1 MGAHS
6 EKTHIPTKGTEK
18 RNKMPGPQLTRDDLN
33 SLLIFENLCN
43 DWVREV
49 HRFTSERKKK
59 KNFVIFRN
67 CENKKLTSLEGLKEE
82 LEDISFLENAEFKSA
97 FSHDIVSNKVGANKR
112 ARRAAK
118 AWMADPTKQGSKIT
132 PVQEATP
139 VEETAPIV
147 EEVRVPEATSL
158 VEESIEE
165 SATFVEEAKTAE
177 ETSLVEEFIQESA
190 PVVEESIQI
199 IQDDET
205 TNEPEDIKSYEEVII
220 PVEDTSNFITEEEI
234 AAPVEE
240 QLISAVEQT
249 PTDPVIEEATSV
261 VEEEEKYL
269 VEETPD
275 VDLEKEAISSF
286 EEITVPVEEEVT
298 AANETDV
305 IVPVTPVEEVLVIAD
320 KETVKAPVEETPVVE
335 TDADEEISI
344 VKMKEDVQEIAA
356 PLEEATSTVEE
367 TKESVAVQLPT
378 VDVPSKLPEVELVI
392 TQTSEQTNQ
401 IEESTSIDI
410 DAKEKN
416 EEQSVPIVKA
426 ETERGDSVLSDTSDM
441 GSMESLEAQ
450 TDSASTN
457 SDDDNEN
464 SCSDTD
470 IFIPTSD
477 EKKKDI
483 EVEDIKIEIVQVL

>member
-6 EKTHIPTKGTEK
+6 EKTHIPIKGTEK

-59 KNFVIFRN
+59 KSYVIFRS

-82 LEDISFLENAEFKSA
+82 LDDVSFLENAEFKSS

-118 AWMADPTKQGSKIT
+118 AWMADSTKQGSKIA
-132 PVQEATP
+132 PAQQATP

-147 EEVRVPEATSL
+147 EEVRVPEPTSL
-158 VEESIEE
+158 VEETIEE

-177 ETSLVEEFIQESA
+177 KTSLVEEFIQESA
-190 PVVEESIQI
+190 PVVEESINI

-205 TNEPEDIKSYEEVII
+205 KNEPEDIKSYEEVII
-220 PVEDTSNFITEEEI
+220 TVKDTPNVITDEEI
-234 AAPVEE
+234 AAPDKEE
-240 QLISAVEQT
+240 LISAVEQT

-261 VEEEEKYL
+261 VEDEEN
-269 VEETPD
+269 
-275 VDLEKEAISSF
+275 DLEEEAISSF

-305 IVPVTPVEEVLVIAD
+305 IVPVTLVEELLVIAD
-320 KETVKAPVEETPVVE
+320 EEEVKAPVEETPVAE

-344 VKMKEDVQEIAA
+344 VEMKEDI
-356 PLEEATSTVEE
+356 
-367 TKESVAVQLPT
+367 
-378 VDVPSKLPEVELVI
+378 PSKLPEVKLI
-392 TQTSEQTNQ
+392 RTQTSKETNQ
-401 IEESTSIDI
+401 IEESPSIDI

-416 EEQSVPIVKA
+416 EEESVPIVKA
-426 ETERGDSVLSDTSDM
+426 ETDRGDSILSDTSDM

-457 SDDDNEN
+457 SDDENEN

-483 EVEDIKIEIVQVL
+483 EAEDIKIEIVQVL

>member
-6 EKTHIPTKGTEK
+6 EKTHIPIKGTEK

-59 KNFVIFRN
+59 KNFVIFRS

-82 LEDISFLENAEFKSA
+82 LEDTSFLENAEFKSA

-118 AWMADPTKQGSKIT
+118 AWMADPTKQGSKIA

-158 VEESIEE
+158 VEETIEE

-177 ETSLVEEFIQESA
+177 KTSLVEEFIQESA
-190 PVVEESIQI
+190 PVVKESINI

-205 TNEPEDIKSYEEVII
+205 KNEPEDIKSYEEVVA
-220 PVEDTSNFITEEEI
+220 PDKEE
-234 AAPVEE
+234 
-240 QLISAVEQT
+240 LISAVEQT
-249 PTDPVIEEATSV
+249 PRDPVIEEATSV
-261 VEEEEKYL
+261 VEEEEKDL
-269 VEETPD
+269 VKETPD
-275 VDLEKEAISSF
+275 VNVEEEAISSF
-286 EEITVPVEEEVT
+286 EEITVPVEEELT

-305 IVPVTPVEEVLVIAD
+305 IVPVTLVEELLVIAD
-320 KETVKAPVEETPVVE
+320 EEEVKAPVEETPVAE

-344 VKMKEDVQEIAA
+344 VEMKEDI
-356 PLEEATSTVEE
+356 
-367 TKESVAVQLPT
+367 
-378 VDVPSKLPEVELVI
+378 PSKLPEVKLII
-392 TQTSEQTNQ
+392 TETSKETNQ
-401 IEESTSIDI
+401 IEESPSIDI

-416 EEQSVPIVKA
+416 EEESVPIVKA
-426 ETERGDSVLSDTSDM
+426 ETDRGDSILSDTSDM

-450 TDSASTN
+450 TDSASTS
-457 SDDDNEN
+457 SDDENEN

-483 EVEDIKIEIVQVL
+483 EVEDITIEIVQVL

>member
-1 MGAHS
+1 MGHS
-6 EKTHIPTKGTEK
+6 EKTHIPIKGTEK

-59 KNFVIFRN
+59 KSYVIFRS

-82 LEDISFLENAEFKSA
+82 LEDTSFLENAEFKSA

-118 AWMADPTKQGSKIT
+118 AWMADPTKQGSKIA

-147 EEVRVPEATSL
+147 EEVRVQEATSL

-165 SATFVEEAKTAE
+165 SA
-177 ETSLVEEFIQESA
+177 
-190 PVVEESIQI
+190 PVVEESIKI

-205 TNEPEDIKSYEEVII
+205 KNEPEDIKSYEEVII
-220 PVEDTSNFITEEEI
+220 PVEDAPNVITEEEI

-261 VEEEEKYL
+261 VEEKEKDL

-275 VDLEKEAISSF
+275 VDVEEEAISSF
-286 EEITVPVEEEVT
+286 EEITVPVREEVT

-305 IVPVTPVEEVLVIAD
+305 IVTVTPVEGVLVIAD
-320 KETVKAPVEETPVVE
+320 EEEVKAPVDETPVVE

-344 VKMKEDVQEIAA
+344 VEMKQDVQEIAA
-356 PLEEATSTVEE
+356 PLEE
-367 TKESVAVQLPT
+367 
-378 VDVPSKLPEVELVI
+378 
-392 TQTSEQTNQ
+392 
-401 IEESTSIDI
+401 
-410 DAKEKN
+410 
-416 EEQSVPIVKA
+416 
-426 ETERGDSVLSDTSDM
+426 
-441 GSMESLEAQ
+441 
-450 TDSASTN
+450 
-457 SDDDNEN
+457 
-464 SCSDTD
+464 
-470 IFIPTSD
+470 
-477 EKKKDI
+477 
-483 EVEDIKIEIVQVL
+483 EIS

>member
-1 MGAHS
+1 MGHS
-6 EKTHIPTKGTEK
+6 EKTHIPTKDRER

-33 SLLIFENLCN
+33 RLLIFENLCN

-59 KNFVIFRN
+59 KSYVIFRS

-82 LEDISFLENAEFKSA
+82 LEDASFLENAEFKSA

-118 AWMADPTKQGSKIT
+118 AWMADPTKQGSKIA

-139 VEETAPIV
+139 VEETALIV
-147 EEVRVPEATSL
+147 EEVRVPEAASL

-177 ETSLVEEFIQESA
+177 ETSLVEEFIQEST

-220 PVEDTSNFITEEEI
+220 PVEDAPNFITEEEI
-234 AAPVEE
+234 SAPVEE

-261 VEEEEKYL
+261 VEEEETYL

-275 VDLEKEAISSF
+275 VDVEKEAISSF

-320 KETVKAPVEETPVVE
+320 EENVKAPVEEPPVVE
-335 TDADEEISI
+335 
-344 VKMKEDVQEIAA
+344 MKEDVQEIAA
-356 PLEEATSTVEE
+356 PLEEEISSPAVEEATSTVEE

-378 VDVPSKLPEVELVI
+378 V
-392 TQTSEQTNQ
+392 
-401 IEESTSIDI
+401 
-410 DAKEKN
+410 
-416 EEQSVPIVKA
+416 
-426 ETERGDSVLSDTSDM
+426 
-441 GSMESLEAQ
+441 
-450 TDSASTN
+450 
-457 SDDDNEN
+457 
-464 SCSDTD
+464 
-470 IFIPTSD
+470 
-477 EKKKDI
+477 
-483 EVEDIKIEIVQVL
+483 

>member
-1 MGAHS
+1 MGHS
-6 EKTHIPTKGTEK
+6 EKTHIPTKDRER

-82 LEDISFLENAEFKSA
+82 LEDASFLENAEFKSA

-147 EEVRVPEATSL
+147 EEVRVPETASL
-158 VEESIEE
+158 VEESIEK

-220 PVEDTSNFITEEEI
+220 PVEDAPNFITEEEI

-261 VEEEEKYL
+261 LEEEEKYL

-275 VDLEKEAISSF
+275 VDVEKEAISSF

-320 KETVKAPVEETPVVE
+320 EENVKAPVEETPVVE
-335 TDADEEISI
+335 
-344 VKMKEDVQEIAA
+344 MKEDVQEIAA
-356 PLEEATSTVEE
+356 PLEEEISSPAVEEATSTVEE

-378 VDVPSKLPEVELVI
+378 VDVPSKIPEVELVI

-457 SDDDNEN
+457 SDDENEN

>member
-6 EKTHIPTKGTEK
+6 EKTHIPIKGTEK

-67 CENKKLTSLEGLKEE
+67 CENKKLTSLDGLKEE
-82 LEDISFLENAEFKSA
+82 LEDVSFLENAEFKSA

-118 AWMADPTKQGSKIT
+118 AWMADPTKQGSKIA

-147 EEVRVPEATSL
+147 EEVRVPEAASL

-190 PVVEESIQI
+190 PVVEESIKI

-205 TNEPEDIKSYEEVII
+205 KNEPEDIKSYEEVII
-220 PVEDTSNFITEEEI
+220 PVEDAPNFITEEEI

-275 VDLEKEAISSF
+275 VDVEKEAISSL

-320 KETVKAPVEETPVVE
+320 EENVKAPVEETPVVE
-335 TDADEEISI
+335 
-344 VKMKEDVQEIAA
+344 MKEDVQEIAA
-356 PLEEATSTVEE
+356 PLEEEISSPAVEEATSTVEE

-378 VDVPSKLPEVELVI
+378 VDVPSKIPEVELVI

-450 TDSASTN
+450 TDSASSN
-457 SDDDNEN
+457 SDDENEN

>member
-6 EKTHIPTKGTEK
+6 EKTHIPTKDREK

-82 LEDISFLENAEFKSA
+82 LEDTSFLENAEFKSA

-118 AWMADPTKQGSKIT
+118 AWMADPTKQSSKIA
-132 PVQEATP
+132 PVQETTP

-177 ETSLVEEFIQESA
+177 ETSLVEEFMQESA
-190 PVVEESIQI
+190 PVVEESIKK

-205 TNEPEDIKSYEEVII
+205 KNEPEDIKSYEEAMI
-220 PVEDTSNFITEEEI
+220 PVEDTPNVITEEEI

-249 PTDPVIEEATSV
+249 PTDPVAEEATSV
-261 VEEEEKYL
+261 VEEEEKAL

-275 VDLEKEAISSF
+275 VDVEKEAISSF

-305 IVPVTPVEEVLVIAD
+305 ILPVTPVEEVLVIAD
-320 KETVKAPVEETPVVE
+320 EENVKAPVEETPVVE
-335 TDADEEISI
+335 
-344 VKMKEDVQEIAA
+344 MKEDVQEIAA
-356 PLEEATSTVEE
+356 PLEE
-367 TKESVAVQLPT
+367 
-378 VDVPSKLPEVELVI
+378 
-392 TQTSEQTNQ
+392 
-401 IEESTSIDI
+401 
-410 DAKEKN
+410 
-416 EEQSVPIVKA
+416 
-426 ETERGDSVLSDTSDM
+426 
-441 GSMESLEAQ
+441 
-450 TDSASTN
+450 
-457 SDDDNEN
+457 
-464 SCSDTD
+464 
-470 IFIPTSD
+470 
-477 EKKKDI
+477 
-483 EVEDIKIEIVQVL
+483 EISSP

>member
-6 EKTHIPTKGTEK
+6 EKTHIPIKGTEK

-82 LEDISFLENAEFKSA
+82 LEDTSFLENAEFKSA

-118 AWMADPTKQGSKIT
+118 AWMADPTKKGSKIA

-147 EEVRVPEATSL
+147 EEVRVPEAASL

-220 PVEDTSNFITEEEI
+220 PVEDAPNFITEEEI

-240 QLISAVEQT
+240 QLISAVEQS

-261 VEEEEKYL
+261 VKEEETYL

-275 VDLEKEAISSF
+275 VDVEKEAISSF

-320 KETVKAPVEETPVVE
+320 EENVKAPVEETPVVE
-335 TDADEEISI
+335 
-344 VKMKEDVQEIAA
+344 MKEDVQEIAA
-356 PLEEATSTVEE
+356 PLEEEISSPAVEEATSTVEE

-378 VDVPSKLPEVELVI
+378 VDVPSKIPEVELVI

-483 EVEDIKIEIVQVL
+483 EVEDMKIEIVQVL

>member
-6 EKTHIPTKGTEK
+6 EKTHMPTKGTEK

-49 HRFTSERKKK
+49 HRFSERKKK
-59 KNFVIFRN
+59 KKSYVIFRS

-82 LEDISFLENAEFKSA
+82 LEDTSFLENAEFKSA
-97 FSHDIVSNKVGANKR
+97 FSHDIVSNNVGANKR

-118 AWMADPTKQGSKIT
+118 AWMADPTKQGSKIA

-139 VEETAPIV
+139 VEETASIV
-147 EEVRVPEATSL
+147 EEVRVPEAASL

-220 PVEDTSNFITEEEI
+220 PVEDAPNFITEEEI

-240 QLISAVEQT
+240 ELISAVEQS

-261 VEEEEKYL
+261 VEEEQKDL

-275 VDLEKEAISSF
+275 VDVEEEAISSF

-305 IVPVTPVEEVLVIAD
+305 IVPETPVEEVLVIAD
-320 KETVKAPVEETPVVE
+320 EEEVKAPVEETPVVE

-344 VKMKEDVQEIAA
+344 VEMKEDVQEIAA
-356 PLEEATSTVEE
+356 PLEEEISSPAVEEATSTVEE

-378 VDVPSKLPEVELVI
+378 VDVPSKIPEVELVI

-416 EEQSVPIVKA
+416 EEQSVPILKA

-441 GSMESLEAQ
+441 GSMESPEAQ
-450 TDSASTN
+450 TDTASTN
-457 SDDDNEN
+457 SDDDN
-464 SCSDTD
+464 
-470 IFIPTSD
+470 
-477 EKKKDI
+477 
-483 EVEDIKIEIVQVL
+483 

>member
-33 SLLIFENLCN
+33 RLLIFENLCN

-59 KNFVIFRN
+59 KSYVIFRS

-82 LEDISFLENAEFKSA
+82 LEDASFLENAEFKSA

-118 AWMADPTKQGSKIT
+118 AWMADPTKQGSKIA

-147 EEVRVPEATSL
+147 EEVRVQEATSL

-190 PVVEESIQI
+190 PVVEESINI

-205 TNEPEDIKSYEEVII
+205 KNEPEDIKLYEEVII
-220 PVEDTSNFITEEEI
+220 PVEDAPNVITEEEI

-240 QLISAVEQT
+240 QLISAVEQK

-261 VEEEEKYL
+261 VEEKEK
-269 VEETPD
+269 
-275 VDLEKEAISSF
+275 DL
-286 EEITVPVEEEVT
+286 
-298 AANETDV
+298 
-305 IVPVTPVEEVLVIAD
+305 
-320 KETVKAPVEETPVVE
+320 VEETPVVE
-335 TDADEEISI
+335 TDADEDISI
-344 VKMKEDVQEIAA
+344 VEMKEDVQEIAA
-356 PLEEATSTVEE
+356 P
-367 TKESVAVQLPT
+367 
-378 VDVPSKLPEVELVI
+378 
-392 TQTSEQTNQ
+392 
-401 IEESTSIDI
+401 
-410 DAKEKN
+410 
-416 EEQSVPIVKA
+416 
-426 ETERGDSVLSDTSDM
+426 
-441 GSMESLEAQ
+441 
-450 TDSASTN
+450 
-457 SDDDNEN
+457 
-464 SCSDTD
+464 
-470 IFIPTSD
+470 
-477 EKKKDI
+477 
-483 EVEDIKIEIVQVL
+483 